1 MPDLRVPAAD
11 SVYAA
16 RAPLSYGYPSLGGRI
31 EAEVAV
37 VGGGYAGLATALG
50 LAERGVKG
58 VVLLEAERVGFGAS
72 GRNGGFVFGGYS
84 LDGDALV
91 RRLGRDRARALYL
104 STLQAVRL
112 IRARIQR
119 YAIACEANDAGV
131 LWANWFRDPG
141 VLRRRQHQLAEDFG
155 VEWEWV
161 EPDALREMVRSD
173 RYHGALYERSAL
185 HLDPLAYAR
194 GLAQA
199 ATGQGVVLREAS
211 RVLRLERSGGGFRLH
226 TGGGRVDARQVVLAT
241 GGYLAGLE
249 PHADRAVLPI
259 ATYVMATEPLG
270 GRLGDCVRT
279 AAAVYDTRFAFD
291 YYRPLADTRLLWGG
305 RISVRDRRP
314 EDVRRLLY
322 RDMLKVFPQLEG
334 TRVEYGW
341 SGLMSYAR
349 HQMPQIGGDGHGLWW
364 AQAFGGHGLAPTT
377 LAGELLAAAISRDD
391 DAWRLFEPFGL
402 TSVQRPLG
410 YLAAQARYAWLQYLD
425 ARKERRDA

>member
-1 MPDLRVPAAD
+1 MPDLRAPAAD
-11 SVYAA
+11 SIYAA

-91 RRLGRDRARALYL
+91 RRLGRERARALYL
-104 STLQAVRL
+104 ATQQAVQL

-131 LWANWFRDPG
+131 LWANWFRDPE
-141 VLRRRQHQLAEDFG
+141 VLRRRQRQLAEDFC

-161 EPDALREMVRSD
+161 EPDALRDMVRSD

-211 RVLRLERSGGGFRLH
+211 RVLRLERSGGGFHLH

-249 PHADRAVLPI
+249 PQADRAVLPI

-270 GRLGDCVRT
+270 GRLSDCVRT

-291 YYRPLADTRLLWGG
+291 YWRPLADTRLLWGG

-349 HQMPQIGGDGHGLWW
+349 HQMPQIGGDGRGLWW

-402 TSVQRPLG
+402 VSVQRPLG

-425 ARKERRDA
+425 ARKERREA

>member
-1 MPDLRVPAAD
+1 MPDLRPPAAD

-84 LDGDALV
+84 LDGDELV
-91 RRLGRDRARALYL
+91 RRLGRERARALYL
-104 STLQAVRL
+104 ATLQAVQL

-131 LWANWFRDPG
+131 LWANWFHDPEM
-141 VLRRRQHQLAEDFG
+141 LRRRQRQLAEDFG

-173 RYHGALYERSAL
+173 RYHGALYERTAL

-199 ATGQGVVLREAS
+199 ATAQGVVLREAS
-211 RVLRLERSGGGFRLH
+211 RVLRLERSAGGFRLH

-249 PHADRAVLPI
+249 PQADRAVLPI

-270 GRLGDCVRT
+270 ARLGECLRT
-279 AAAVYDTRFAFD
+279 AAAVYDSRFAFD

-334 TRVEYGW
+334 ARVEYGW

-349 HQMPQIGGDGHGLWW
+349 HQMPQIGGDGRGLWW
-364 AQAFGGHGLAPTT
+364 AQAFGGHGLAPTA

-402 TSVQRPLG
+402 DSVHRPLG
-410 YLAAQARYAWLQYLD
+410 YLAAQARYVWLQYLD
-425 ARKERRDA
+425 ARRERRGS

>member
-1 MPDLRVPAAD
+1 MADLRPTAAD
-11 SVYAA
+11 SIYAA
-16 RAPLSYGYPSLGGRI
+16 QAPLSYGYPSLGGHI
-31 EAEVAV
+31 EAEVAI

-84 LDGDALV
+84 LGGEELV
-91 RRLGRDRARALYL
+91 RRLGRERARALYL
-104 STLQAVRL
+104 ATQHAVRL

-119 YAIACEANDAGV
+119 YTIACAANDAGV
-131 LWANWFRDPG
+131 LCANWFRDPE
-141 VLRRRQHQLAEDFG
+141 VLRRRQRQLAEDFG
-155 VEWEWV
+155 IEWEWV
-161 EPDALREMVRSD
+161 EPDALREIVRSD
-173 RYHGALYERSAL
+173 RYHGALYERDAL
-185 HLDPLAYAR
+185 HLDPLAFAR

-199 ATGQGVVLREAS
+199 ATAQGVTLREAS
-211 RVLRLERSGGGFRLH
+211 RVLRLERGGGGFHLH
-226 TGGGRVDARQVVLAT
+226 TGGGRVAAPQVVLAT
-241 GGYLAGLE
+241 GGYLAGLD
-249 PHADRAVLPI
+249 PQADRAVLPI

-270 GRLGDCVRT
+270 GRLADCVRS

-291 YYRPLADTRLLWGG
+291 YWRPLADTRLLWGG

-322 RDMLKVFPQLEG
+322 HDMLKVFPQLEG
-334 TRVEYGW
+334 SRVEYGW

-349 HQMPQIGGDGHGLWW
+349 HQMPQIGGDGRGLWW

-410 YLAAQARYAWLQYLD
+410 YLAAQARYAWLQHLD